1 MAVVKIC
8 ANKTIQDAQMS
19 IDAGADIIG
28 ILVGQ
33 EHASTDFVDK
43 HKAKEICDYVAGRCD
58 VSLVTHLTNAD
69 EIVELAKNIGNN
81 VIQLHSDIAETEV
94 EKIKSE
100 LPNVKLV
107 RLVHMTKDGDVCS
120 DLSTMKF
127 VDYYLMDSF
136 NLATNQ
142 VGGTGLTYNW
152 KKAGDIIK
160 TLNKPVFLAGGL
172 NPNNVKQ
179 AIAEASPFGV
189 DVNSGCKVNGMKN
202 ADKVKEFVFNAKSS
216 DFKAIIFDF
225 DGTLYSGE
233 TWKYWGDYLKKYIA
247 LTFENA
253 EEILK
258 EYKVDNDTSGIVP
271 VKMAIKYTGS
281 AETFYNY
288 QKENIYSLD
297 IDNLKVV
304 DAQSL
309 RELSKTY
316 KLFIVSNSPVNYI
329 YHYLK
334 HFGIDKDLFTAIY
347 DNEFKAEDI
356 SKKPRFSQILKEN
369 NLKSNQVCVV
379 GDSFSS
385 DVAPAR
391 ALNVFAVQVNNL
403 KETNNVIN
411 KLITKC

>member
-8 ANKTIQDAQMS
+8 ANKTINEAQMC

-33 EHASTDFVDK
+33 EHTSNDFVDK

-58 VSLVTHLTNAD
+58 VSLVTHLTSAD
-69 EIVELAKNIGNN
+69 EIVECSKYIGNN

-94 EKIKSE
+94 EKIKTE

-107 RLVHMTKDGDVCS
+107 RLVHMTKEGDVYS
-120 DLSTMKF
+120 DLSAMKF

-179 AIAEASPFGV
+179 AIADASPFGV
-189 DVNSGCKVNGMKN
+189 DVNSGCKENGSKN

-225 DGTLYSGE
+225 DSTFYSGE
-233 TWKYWGDYLKKYIA
+233 DWLMWGDYLKNYVVS
-247 LTFENA
+247 TFENA
-253 EEILK
+253 KDILQ
-258 EYKVDNDTSGIVP
+258 EYKVENDTSGMIP
-271 VKMAIKYTGS
+271 VEIAIKYNGN
-281 AETFYNY
+281 AESFYNY
-288 QKENIYSLD
+288 QKENIYPLN
-297 IDNLKVV
+297 IDNLRVI
-304 DAQSL
+304 DAQGL
-309 RELSKTY
+309 KELSKKY
-316 KLFIVSNSPVNYI
+316 NLFIVSNSPVNYVH
-329 YHYLK
+329 HYLK
-334 HFGIDKDLFTAIY
+334 LFGIDKSLFTAIY
-347 DNEFKAEDI
+347 DNEFKVEDV
-356 SKKPRFSQILKEN
+356 SKKLRFLQILKEN
-369 NLKSNQVCVV
+369 NLKPNQVCVV
-379 GDSFSS
+379 GDSFGA
-385 DVAPAR
+385 DIVPAR
-391 ALNVFAVQVNNL
+391 ELNIFAVQVNDV
-403 KETNNVIN
+403 KDTNNVIN
-411 KLITKC
+411 KLI

>member
-8 ANKTIQDAQMS
+8 ANKTINEAQMC

-33 EHASTDFVDK
+33 EHTSNDFVDK

-58 VSLVTHLTNAD
+58 VSLVTHLTSAD
-69 EIVELAKNIGNN
+69 EIVERSKYIGNN

-94 EKIKSE
+94 EKIKTE

-107 RLVHMTKDGDVCS
+107 RLVHMTKEGDVYS
-120 DLSTMKF
+120 DLSAMKF

-179 AIAEASPFGV
+179 AIADASPFGV
-189 DVNSGCKVNGMKN
+189 DVNSGCKENGSKN

-225 DGTLYSGE
+225 DSTFYSGE
-233 TWKYWGDYLKKYIA
+233 DWLMWGDYLKNYVVS
-247 LTFENA
+247 TFENA
-253 EEILK
+253 KDILQ
-258 EYKVDNDTSGIVP
+258 EYKVENDTSGMIP
-271 VKMAIKYTGS
+271 VEIAIKYNGN
-281 AETFYNY
+281 AESFYNY
-288 QKENIYSLD
+288 QKENIYPLN
-297 IDNLKVV
+297 IDNLRVI
-304 DAQSL
+304 DAQGL
-309 RELSKTY
+309 KELSKKY
-316 KLFIVSNSPVNYI
+316 NLFIVSNSPVNYVH
-329 YHYLK
+329 HYLK
-334 HFGIDKDLFTAIY
+334 LFGIDKSLFTAIY
-347 DNEFKAEDI
+347 DNEFKVEDV
-356 SKKPRFSQILKEN
+356 SKKLRFLQILKEN
-369 NLKSNQVCVV
+369 NLKPNQVCVV
-379 GDSFSS
+379 GDSFGS
-385 DVAPAR
+385 DIVPAR
-391 ALNVFAVQVNNL
+391 ELNIFAVQVNDV
-403 KETNNVIN
+403 KDTNNVIN
-411 KLITKC
+411 KLI

>member
-8 ANKTIQDAQMS
+8 ANKTINEAQMC

-33 EHASTDFVDK
+33 EHTSNDFVDK

-58 VSLVTHLTNAD
+58 VSLVTHLTSAD
-69 EIVELAKNIGNN
+69 EIVECSKYIGNN

-94 EKIKSE
+94 EKIKTE

-107 RLVHMTKDGDVCS
+107 RLVHMIKEGDVYS
-120 DLSTMKF
+120 DLSAMKF

-179 AIAEASPFGV
+179 AIADASPFGV
-189 DVNSGCKVNGMKN
+189 DVNSGCKENGSKN

-225 DGTLYSGE
+225 DSTFYSGE
-233 TWKYWGDYLKKYIA
+233 DWLMWGDYLKNYVVS
-247 LTFENA
+247 TFENA
-253 EEILK
+253 KDILQ
-258 EYKVDNDTSGIVP
+258 EYKVENDTSGMIP
-271 VKMAIKYTGS
+271 VEIAIKYNGN
-281 AETFYNY
+281 AESFYNY
-288 QKENIYSLD
+288 QKENIYPLN
-297 IDNLKVV
+297 IDNLRVI
-304 DAQSL
+304 DAQGL
-309 RELSKTY
+309 KELSKKY
-316 KLFIVSNSPVNYI
+316 NLFIVSNSPVNYVH
-329 YHYLK
+329 HYLK
-334 HFGIDKDLFTAIY
+334 LFGIDKSLFTAIY
-347 DNEFKAEDI
+347 DNEFKVEDV
-356 SKKPRFSQILKEN
+356 SKKLRFLQILKEN
-369 NLKSNQVCVV
+369 NLKPNQVCVV
-379 GDSFSS
+379 GDSFGA
-385 DVAPAR
+385 DIVPAR
-391 ALNVFAVQVNNL
+391 ELNIFAVQVNDV
-403 KETNNVIN
+403 KDTNNVIN
-411 KLITKC
+411 KLI